1 MPATA
6 MVTVDSLITQHAADL
21 AYVAEMEQPATDL
34 PEFTRHLTYA
44 AENFNMA
51 EVNGSDDLH
60 SAATLLGQASEVDG
74 ADKQPFL
81 LRAAALLRIVPE
93 MTDEYRD
100 MVGD

>member
-1 MPATA
+1 MTTATI
-6 MVTVDSLITQHAADL
+6 TLNSLISRYADNI
-21 AYVAEMEQPATDL
+21 AYVAEMETPATDL
-34 PEFTRHLTYA
+34 GEFTHHLTYA

-60 SAATLLGQASEVDG
+60 SAATLLNQAGEVDG

>member
-1 MPATA
+1 MATA
-6 MVTVDSLITQHAADL
+6 TITIDSLICKHASNI
-21 AYVAEMEQPATDL
+21 AYVAEMTTPATGL
-34 PEFTRHLTYA
+34 AEFTRHLTYA

-60 SAATLLGQASEVDG
+60 SASTLLGQAAEVNG
-74 ADKQPFL
+74 ADKEPFL

>member
-1 MPATA
+1 MRTATIA
-6 MVTVDSLITQHAADL
+6 LDSLIRKHAANI
-21 AYVAEMEQPATDL
+21 AYVAEMTTPAADL
-34 PEFTRHLTYA
+34 GEFTRHLAYA

-60 SAATLLGQASEVDG
+60 SAVTLLGQVDG
-74 ADKQPFL
+74 DDKQPFL

-100 MVGD
+100 MVGG

>member
-1 MPATA
+1 MPTATL
-6 MVTVDSLITQHAADL
+6 TVDSLIRQHADNI
-21 AYVAEMEQPATDL
+21 AYVAEATTPATDL
-34 PEFTRHLTYA
+34 GEFTHHLTYA

-51 EVNGSDDLH
+51 GVNGSDDLH
-60 SAATLLGQASEVDG
+60 SAATILGQASEVDG

>member
-1 MPATA
+1 MPTATI
-6 MVTVDSLITQHAADL
+6 TLDSLIRKCAKNI
-21 AYVAEMEQPATDL
+21 AYVAEMGTPATDL
-34 PEFTRHLTYA
+34 GEFTRHLTYA
-44 AENFNMA
+44 AENFDTA
-51 EVNGSDDLH
+51 GVNGSDDLH
-60 SAATLLGQASEVDG
+60 SAATLLGQAAEVDG